1 MRPSQRIF
9 LNTAATYARAVLGAG
24 LALFSIRWVLNALG
38 QIDFGIFSVVGSLI
52 PFITFMNSVMS
63 WSVSRYFAYYIGQGK
78 SAEINRWFNTAFSIH
93 LLLSIALTLI
103 GWFVGEYIIK
113 HIFSVP
119 IDRIPAC
126 LWVFRITLISAF
138 VSMVSV
144 PFIAL
149 FTAKQHLAEVAIWGI
164 LYSLAAF
171 SLAWQ
176 LSYVSGDRLMFYA
189 TGMVVILV
197 LVQFAQVFR
206 ASYIF
211 PECRID
217 YRQWFNRQRFKEI
230 FSFSIWNALGSMG
243 TMLRNNGSAIL
254 LNHFF
259 GPRVNA
265 AFGIAN
271 QVSGQTDMFASSM
284 IGAFAPEITASEGR
298 GDRARMISLSNLA
311 SKFSTILVILF
322 AIPLMAEID
331 YVLKLWLI
339 EPPAYTAI
347 FCQLILLIF
356 IIDRLSV
363 GYLLAVNAYGK
374 IAAFHVT
381 NGIILSMTLL
391 VAWLFLKAGFS
402 PTSVGVAFVITS
414 IASTLGRVLWARK
427 LFSLSIRH
435 WVKVVVMPCTK
446 VAFAATIGALVP
458 HFLLPISCYR
468 LVLVISTSLAA
479 SLLTTWFFTFDMSDR
494 NFVRQNFVHMITKI
508 RG

>member
-1 MRPSQRIF
+1 MNSSQRLV
-9 LNTAATYARAVLGAG
+9 LNTAATYTRSVFAIG
-24 LALFSIRWVLNALG
+24 LALFSVRWVLNALG
-38 QIDFGIFSVVGSLI
+38 QIDFGLFSVVGSLI
-52 PFITFMNSVMS
+52 PFVTFLNSVMS
-63 WSVSRYFAYYIGQGK
+63 WSVSRYFAYYIGQEK
-78 SAEINRWFNTAFSIH
+78 PSEVNRWFNIAFIIH
-93 LLLSIALTLI
+93 LLLSISLTFLGWLI
-103 GWFVGEYIIK
+103 GEYLIT
-113 HIFSVP
+113 HIFNVP
-119 IDRIPAC
+119 IDRMPAC
-126 LWVFRITLISAF
+126 LLVFRVTLISAF

-144 PFIAL
+144 PFIAI
-149 FTAKQHLAEVAIWGI
+149 FTAKQHLAEIAIWGM
-164 LYSLAAF
+164 LYSLASF

-176 LSYVSGDRLMFYA
+176 LSYVSGDRLIFYA
-189 TGMVVILV
+189 TGMVIILV

-206 ASYIF
+206 ASYKF

-254 LNHFF
+254 LNYFF

-271 QVSGQTDMFASSM
+271 QVSGQTDLFASSM

-298 GDRARMISLSNLA
+298 GDRVRMLSLSNRA

-322 AIPLMAEID
+322 AIPLMTEVN
-331 YVLKLWLI
+331 YVLKIWLI

-363 GYLLAVNAYGK
+363 GYLLAVNAYGR

-391 VAWLFLKAGFS
+391 VAWFFFKAGFT

-427 LFSLSIRH
+427 LFGLSTCH
-435 WVKVVVMPCTK
+435 WVKVVVMPCSK
-446 VAFAATIGALVP
+446 VTLAATIGALIP
-458 HFLLPISCYR
+458 HFLFPISFCR
-468 LVLVISTSLAA
+468 LVLVISTSIAA
-479 SLLTTWFFTFDMSDR
+479 TLLTTWFFTFDVSDR
-494 NFVRQNFVHMITKI
+494 NFVRQNFVHMMTKI
-508 RG
+508 RC